1 MYVPDARLSWRQDL
15 DIQGGASR
23 QLTVAGQEYR
33 DVVFDRRS
41 KVYCVWRFETVP
53 DSNLGGL
60 FDHRRANFR
69 QNQST
74 LGEKS
79 VVLCEEGLVTLS
91 QWLNTAFHPRQTRG
105 QDLSSGAC
113 AQAAQLC
120 RERYRRGPQHRR
132 CGAVEY
138 FLAPASVMILLD
150 GACRLSRDLDRV
162 SDRPLGDPGS
172 G

>member
-1 MYVPDARLSWRQDL
+1 MLAEQTTRPSARPTRLEIAEIAL
-15 DIQGGASR
+15 GIPPNN
-23 QLTVAGQEYR
+23 VYR
-33 DVVFDRRS
+33 
-41 KVYCVWRFETVP
+41 VWRFETVP

-79 VVLCEEGLVTLS
+79 VVLFEESLVTLS

-113 AQAAQLC
+113 AQAAM
-120 RERYRRGPQHRR
+120 
-132 CGAVEY
+132 A
-138 FLAPASVMILLD
+138 LD
-150 GACRLSRDLDRV
+150 GGYCGFVKRGNCFEEINDRAGV
-162 SDRPLGDPGS
+162 KI
-172 G
+172 

>member
-1 MYVPDARLSWRQDL
+1 MYVPDARLSWRHDL

-113 AQAAQLC
+113 AQAAM
-120 RERYRRGPQHRR
+120 
-132 CGAVEY
+132 A
-138 FLAPASVMILLD
+138 LD
-150 GACRLSRDLDRV
+150 GGYRGFVKRGNCFEEINDRAGV
-162 SDRPLGDPGS
+162 KI
-172 G
+172 